1 MKSLALLSFLVLTSY
16 VTPEAQAFHD
26 RPAFKRSYNVNAST
40 YCNEARF
47 HSYMNLALSMRDYV
61 TPYAYADLYLPLKIK
76 ASKALVTLKNYGPL
90 SATTHSALYEI
101 VSFVS
106 ANQNEFDALWE
117 VEVFFTVAQD
127 LMEMTQSLERDL
139 K

>member
-1 MKSLALLSFLVLTSY
+1 MKFLALLSFFALTSY

-26 RPAFKRSYNVNAST
+26 KPNFSRSYNVNASA

-47 HSYMNLALSMRDYV
+47 LSYINLALSMRDYV
-61 TPYAYADLYLPLKIK
+61 TPDTYAEVYLPLKIK

-90 SATTHSALYEI
+90 SATTHSALSEI
-101 VSFVS
+101 VMFVS
-106 ANQNEFDALWE
+106 NNQNGFDGLWE
-117 VEVFFTVAQD
+117 VEAFFSVAQD
-127 LMEMTQSLERDL
+127 LMEMTQKLERDL